1 MINMDIN
8 AGTNAKAHTSNHPT
22 AFRYA
27 PLGPSVVIPN
37 DNVVA
42 LVRLMITTRDKV
54 TRKNVSGSF
63 AMGCRQGF
71 FKT

>member
-37 DNVVA
+37 DNDSNE
-42 LVRLMITTRDKV
+42 R
-54 TRKNVSGSF
+54 
-63 AMGCRQGF
+63 
-71 FKT
+71 